1 MDLNIKA
8 VTGPER
14 RLQTVISEL
23 DTTISDLLDKA
34 DFSLTEL
41 MEVTAIH
48 ADDTPDDRTHDLNR
62 ACMLADIAYDYISRA
77 QSTLTSLILRESR
90 ESDQRA
96 PGHDFAECRQEIIK
110 QIQQIRN
117 PELLKKI
124 LAYVEAWTDDKGE
137 K

>member
-1 MDLNIKA
+1 
-8 VTGPER
+8 
-14 RLQTVISEL
+14 
-23 DTTISDLLDKA
+23 
-34 DFSLTEL
+34 
-41 MEVTAIH
+41 MEVTTIH
-48 ADDTPDDRTHDLNR
+48 ADDALDDRTHDLDQ
-62 ACMLADIAYDYISRA
+62 ACMLTDIAYDYISRA

-96 PGHDFAECRQEIIK
+96 PGHDFTECGQETIK

-124 LAYVEAWTDDKGE
+124 LAYVEAWTDDEGE